1 MQEKESR
8 ASLYLVC
15 LDPEPYF
22 RFFML
27 CIVTCIFCFSMAL
40 ASTLTR

>member
-1 MQEKESR
+1 MQVKESR
-8 ASLYLVC
+8 TSVYLVC

-22 RFFML
+22 HFFL
-27 CIVTCIFCFSMAL
+27 LCIFCFSIVL